1 MFWHNFKYELIT
13 CFRVKDVLFWLMLF
27 PIVLGLFFKAAFSGI
42 YDKDFSNAAIK
53 TAVVETTENEN
64 FSAVLDS
71 LSSGDDALLKITRTD
86 MESAQKKIEDKS
98 IDAIICVD
106 GEISL
111 QVRKNSTESTILERI
126 VNQYTVNEKM

>member
-71 LSSGDDALLKITRTD
+71 LSSGRWSAPAEDHPNWTWRVLRKGLRTR
-86 MESAQKKIEDKS
+86 A
-98 IDAIICVD
+98 
-106 GEISL
+106 
-111 QVRKNSTESTILERI
+111 
-126 VNQYTVNEKM
+126 